1 VPDSPASALVARLER
16 LYTGVVSDCLDA
28 VGIRGNV
35 MSAAIRPV
43 YPAARLAGIAATVHA
58 TDVDGVPADP
68 ADHYKGIIAA
78 VDALRPDEVMVVST
92 TRGSVWGELMA
103 TASRYRGAR
112 GVVVDGHTRDVTAL
126 AELGF
131 PTFCTGMSAA
141 DSLGRVEITAA
152 GIPVECG
159 GVAVRPGDLVIGD
172 YDGVVVVPHEVADE
186 VLARAEQKVAGENV
200 VRAKLAAGMPVAEA
214 FREYGVI

>member
-1 VPDSPASALVARLER
+1 VPDSPASALVSRLAR

-35 MSAAIRPV
+35 MSPAIRPV

-58 TDVDGVPADP
+58 TDVEGVPADP

-78 VDALRPDEVMVVST
+78 VDALRPGEVMVVST

-112 GVVVDGHTRDVTAL
+112 GVVVDGYTRDVTAL
-126 AELGF
+126 AEQGF
-131 PTFCTGMSAA
+131 PTFCTGMSPA

-152 GIPVECG
+152 GIPISCG

-172 YDGVVVVPHEVADE
+172 YDGVVVVPHEVAEE
-186 VLARAEQKVAGENV
+186 VLARAEQKVAGEDV
-200 VRAKLAAGMPVAEA
+200 VRAKLAEGMPVAAA